1 MVVYYYQ
8 NQEIEGDL
16 FVKLSELR
24 NLMQNIPRPESE
36 TDYRHMQEAILNA
49 GLDPNNFYQ
58 ELEMESQF
66 VDTHRDVT
74 WSNSRV
80 SLHSHTFY
88 ELLYCR
94 NSCGVEYLVGSE
106 RYRLQRGDIILVPP
120 GISHRPLLPEHMS
133 EPYKRYVLWLSPEFI
148 QTFSRL
154 WLQNAE
160 HQYENTSLIRTAG
173 TPWEIIGDSFRTG
186 VLEMEKALPG
196 WEAAV
201 VGNTIVLIT
210 QMRRAMQEG
219 NVKPLRAERPEL
231 LDRVMAYVE
240 KNLRGKITLAET
252 ARYFY
257 VSESTISQLFR
268 KKMGVSFYR
277 CVTQRRLIAA
287 KTLIENDVSM
297 EQVSEQVGFADYSSF
312 YRAFKQEYGIS
323 PRQYRKLREPA
334 DTGE

>member
-8 NQEIEGDL
+8 NQEDRGDI

-36 TDYRHMQEAILNA
+36 ADYRSMQESIQRA
-49 GLDPNNFYQ
+49 GLDPSNFYQ

-74 WSNSRV
+74 WSNSHV

-94 NSCGVEYLVGSE
+94 NSCDVEYLVGSE

-120 GISHRPLLPEHMS
+120 GVSHRPLLPEHMR
-133 EPYKRYVLWLSPEFI
+133 EPYKRYVLWLSPDFFQI
-148 QTFSRL
+148 FFRL
-154 WLQNAE
+154 WAAE
-160 HQYENTSLIRTAG
+160 NEDTNTRLIRTAG
-173 TPWEIIGDSFRTG
+173 TPWEFIGDYFRGG
-186 VLEMEKALPG
+186 VQETENGLPG

-210 QMRRAMQEG
+210 QMRRALKEG
-219 NVKPLRAERPEL
+219 NVKPLRAEQPEL

-240 KNLRGKITLAET
+240 ENLRSKITLADT

-287 KTLIENDVSM
+287 KTLIEKCVPM
-297 EQVSEQVGFADYSSF
+297 ETVSEQTGFSDYSSF
-312 YRAFKQEYGIS
+312 YRAFRQEYGIS
-323 PRQYRKLREPA
+323 PRQYRKLREPEGQEA
-334 DTGE
+334 

>member
-1 MVVYYYQ
+1 MMVYYYQ
-8 NQEIEGDL
+8 IQEAKGDL

-36 TDYRHMQEAILNA
+36 ADYRSMQESIQRA
-49 GLDPNNFYQ
+49 GLDPSNFYQ
-58 ELEMESQF
+58 ELEMESRF

-74 WSNSRV
+74 WSNSHV

-88 ELLYCR
+88 ELLYCC

-120 GISHRPLLPEHMS
+120 GISHRPLIPEYMT
-133 EPYKRYVLWLSPEFI
+133 EPYKRYVLWLSTEFV
-148 QTFSRL
+148 QTFFRL
-154 WLQNAE
+154 WFQNGE
-160 HQYENTSLIRTAG
+160 DQYENTGLIRTVG
-173 TPWEIIGDSFRTG
+173 TPWEFIGDSFLAG
-186 VLEMEKALPG
+186 VQETEKALPG

-210 QMRRAMQEG
+210 QIRRALQEG

-231 LDRVMAYVE
+231 LDQVMAFVE
-240 KNLRGKITLAET
+240 NNLSGRITLAET

-287 KTLIENDVSM
+287 KTLIENSVPM
-297 EQVSEQVGFADYSSF
+297 ERVSEQVGFADYSSF

-323 PRQYRKLREPA
+323 PRQYRKRQQDTPA
-334 DTGE
+334 D